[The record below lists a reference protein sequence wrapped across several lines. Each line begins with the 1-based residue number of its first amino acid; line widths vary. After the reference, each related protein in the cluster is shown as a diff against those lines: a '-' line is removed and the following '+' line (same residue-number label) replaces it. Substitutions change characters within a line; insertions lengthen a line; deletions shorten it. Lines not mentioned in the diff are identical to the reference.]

1 MGMIFWDDDKNSKLI
16 AKRNISFDEIS
27 EIILREE
34 YLDILENPKREDQM
48 IFIVR
53 LKNYIYVVPF
63 IIDEDE
69 NIILKTAY
77 PSRKFNKIYGDQ
89 S

>member
-1 MGMIFWDDDKNSKLI
+1 MIYWEEDKNNKLI
-16 AKRNISFDEIS
+16 SERNISFDEIS

-34 YLDILENPKREDQM
+34 YLDILENPSKENQM
-48 IFIVR
+48 LFIVR
-53 LKNYIYVVPF
+53 LNDYIYVVPF
-63 IIDEDE
+63 MIDDNE

-77 PSRKFNKIYGDQ
+77 PSRKFNKIYGEK

>member
-1 MGMIFWDDDKNSKLI
+1 MIYWDEDKNKKLI
-16 AKRNISFDEIS
+16 SERNVSFDEIS
-27 EIILREE
+27 EIILQEK
-34 YLDILENPKREDQM
+34 YLNILENPNREDQM

-53 LKNYIYVVPF
+53 LNDYIYVVPF

-77 PSRKFNKIYGDQ
+77 PSRKFNKLYGEQ

>member
-1 MGMIFWDDDKNSKLI
+1 MIYWDEDKNNNLI

-34 YLDILENPKREDQM
+34 YLDILENPSKENQM

-53 LKNYIYVVPF
+53 LNDYIYVVPF
-63 IIDEDE
+63 IIDENE

-77 PSRKFNKIYGDQ
+77 PSRKFNKIYGDK